1 MFTKEFW
8 LRVAERAIKTFAQA
22 LVATGI
28 VVGATG
34 QEWQAAVIAAAI
46 AAVLSVVTSVAS
58 IGVGESG
65 TPSLVEEA
73 PLVPAIPEAGAGP
86 GPNFDTVD
94 FGPPVIDPKDV
105 A

>member
-1 MFTKEFW
+1 MFTKDFW
-8 LRVAERAIKTFAQA
+8 KHVAERAGKTFAQA
-22 LVATGI
+22 LIATGI

-58 IGVGESG
+58 IDAGTKG

-73 PLVPAIPEAGAGP
+73 PLEPNVAGP
-86 GPNFDTVD
+86 GPNFDTTN
-94 FGPPVIDPKDV
+94 FGPPLVDPKDV